1 MGFNSGFKGLNLLKS
16 NAMVQNVFCSTSVS
30 LLNFTCQKHLCF
42 INGLLIFQWPSHGS
56 GQSLA
61 YHCSSSV
68 SIPSQSWWDMWWIQ
82 LHLNRFCSEYLTL
95 CLLMWRIWWVP
106 NNASKGQMGFNL
118 AFKGLTVF
126 LQYHSANAS
135 YSYYI
140 YLPSMVY
147 NIGN

>member
-1 MGFNSGFKGLNLLKS
+1 
-16 NAMVQNVFCSTSVS
+16 
-30 LLNFTCQKHLCF
+30 
-42 INGLLIFQWPSHGS
+42 
-56 GQSLA
+56 
-61 YHCSSSV
+61 
-68 SIPSQSWWDMWWIQ
+68 MWWIQ

-95 CLLMWRIWWVP
+95 CLLTWRIRWVP

-140 YLPSMVY
+140 HLPPMVY
-147 NIGN
+147 KIGN